1 MHDKRYGFT
10 VLLFFLL
17 AGVSWWLLTTVN
29 SPPDEQFTTISGKK
43 IALHTLRGRPV
54 LVTFWAT
61 DCPACIQEIPHL
73 LTLYRQFHQRGLEII
88 AVAMYYDPPN
98 HVAAMAKARQLP
110 YDIALDLRGAHAL
123 AFGNVQL
130 IPTTFL
136 ISPEGKIVL
145 RKTGAFNV
153 LQMQNSIEKML

>member
-1 MHDKRYGFT
+1 MLNKRYSFA
-10 VLLFFLL
+10 LLLAFLL
-17 AGVSWWLLTTVN
+17 AAVVWWLLPPVN
-29 SPPDEQFTTISGKK
+29 SAPDAQFTTITGKK
-43 IALHTLRGRPV
+43 IALQALRGRPV
-54 LVTFWAT
+54 LVAFWAT

-73 LTLYRQFHQRGLEII
+73 LSLYRQFHARGLEII

-98 HVAAMAKARQLP
+98 HVAAMAKARRLP
-110 YDIALDLRGAHAL
+110 YDIALDLRGSHAL

-130 IPTTFL
+130 IPTTCL